1 MFEKWKSRRLENESN
16 GEPPLTVL
24 AMTSSLTDA
33 SRLRDILACTGWELR
48 VVDNLEDA
56 NDFLGAR
63 SASVGARSGSI
74 VLFDRDL
81 PDVDW
86 RQGIGKLAHV
96 NCRVILASF
105 VADDYLWEEV
115 IHCGGYDVIAK
126 PFRADEVVHMIQ
138 FAWAALTKSLP
149 SAPRTK

>member
-1 MFEKWKSRRLENESN
+1 
-16 GEPPLTVL
+16 LTVV
-24 AMTSSLTDA
+24 AMTASGSDA
-33 SRLRDILACTGWELR
+33 GLLREIMESTGWEFR
-48 VVDNLEDA
+48 IADGIEDA
-56 NDFLGAR
+56 AAFLGTRA
-63 SASVGARSGSI
+63 ASI

-81 PDVDW
+81 PGVDW
-86 RQGIGKLAHV
+86 RQAVRRLA
-96 NCRVILASF
+96 NGQCRVILASF

-126 PFRADEVVHMIQ
+126 PFREDEVIHMIQ

>member
-1 MFEKWKSRRLENESN
+1 MFEKWKSRRPQHETN
-16 GEPPLTVL
+16 GELPLTVV
-24 AMTSSLTDA
+24 AMTASGSDA
-33 SRLRDILACTGWELR
+33 GLLREIMESTGWEFR
-48 VVDNLEDA
+48 IADGIEDA
-56 NDFLGAR
+56 AAFLGTRA
-63 SASVGARSGSI
+63 ASI

-81 PDVDW
+81 PGVDW
-86 RQGIGKLAHV
+86 RQAVRRLA
-96 NCRVILASF
+96 NGQCRVILASF

-126 PFRADEVVHMIQ
+126 PFREDEVIHMIQ

>member
-1 MFEKWKSRRLENESN
+1 MFEKWKSRRLQNEGN

-24 AMTSSLTDA
+24 AMTASRTDA
-33 SRLRDILACTGWELR
+33 ALLRGILDGTGWELR
-48 VVDNLEDA
+48 IADDLEVA
-56 NDFLGAR
+56 VAILGAR
-63 SASVGARSGSI
+63 AASI

-81 PDVDW
+81 PSVDW
-86 RQGIGKLAHV
+86 RQAIGKLSDG
-96 NCRVILASF
+96 NRRIILASF

-126 PFRADEVVHMIQ
+126 PLREDEVIHMIQ
-138 FAWAALTKSLP
+138 FAWAALRKSLP

>member
-1 MFEKWKSRRLENESN
+1 MFEKWKSRRLQNESN

-24 AMTSSLTDA
+24 AMTASCPDA
-33 SRLRDILACTGWELR
+33 TRLHDILAGPAWKLR

-56 NDFLGAR
+56 QAFLGAR
-63 SASVGARSGSI
+63 SPSI

-81 PDVDW
+81 PNVDW
-86 RQGIGKLAHV
+86 RQAIGTLANGH
-96 NCRVILASF
+96 CRVILASF

-126 PFRADEVVHMIQ
+126 PFRADEVIHMIQ
-138 FAWAALTKSLP
+138 FAWAAITKSLP

>member
-1 MFEKWKSRRLENESN
+1 M
-16 GEPPLTVL
+16 TVV
-24 AMTSSLTDA
+24 AMTASGSDA
-33 SRLRDILACTGWELR
+33 GLLREIMESTGWEFR
-48 VVDNLEDA
+48 IADGIEDA
-56 NDFLGAR
+56 AAFLGTRA
-63 SASVGARSGSI
+63 ASI

-81 PDVDW
+81 PGVDW
-86 RQGIGKLAHV
+86 RQAVRRLA
-96 NCRVILASF
+96 NGQCRVILASF

-126 PFRADEVVHMIQ
+126 PFREDEVIHMIQ

>member
-1 MFEKWKSRRLENESN
+1 M
-16 GEPPLTVL
+16 L
-24 AMTSSLTDA
+24 AG
-33 SRLRDILACTGWELR
+33 TGWELR
-48 VVDNLEDA
+48 IA
-56 NDFLGAR
+56 NDLEEAAAFLGTRA
-63 SASVGARSGSI
+63 ASI

-86 RQGIGKLAHV
+86 RQAIGKLANEHS
-96 NCRVILASF
+96 RVILASF

-126 PFRADEVVHMIQ
+126 PFREDEVIHMIH

>member
-1 MFEKWKSRRLENESN
+1 MFEKWKSRRLQNETN
-16 GEPPLTVL
+16 GEPALTVL
-24 AMTSSLTDA
+24 AMTA
-33 SRLRDILACTGWELR
+33 SGSDVTLLRKMLAGTGWELR
-48 VVDNLEDA
+48 IA
-56 NDFLGAR
+56 NDLEEAAAFLGTRA
-63 SASVGARSGSI
+63 ASI

-86 RQGIGKLAHV
+86 RQAIGKLANEHS
-96 NCRVILASF
+96 RVILASF

-126 PFRADEVVHMIQ
+126 PFREDEVIHMIH